1 MCSGIKKIIAGEWV
15 SRYYAKLLSMMRYSV
30 CMVHLPSSN
39 LFCSS
44 RHAKQCGIGVFFFA
58 VIHTLIF
65 ARDAMLTRVLAMAL
79 CLCLSVTSRCFV
91 KTDERIELVFG
102 ETASQCQ
109 IFYYEKLMCMPTKLD
124 GTSSGEGDCMGR
136 RMSGNQGWKT
146 LVLTNVLVF
155 KFKKVLNICKFF
167 GFLNFMF
174 CKALLGVA
182 YLRCRHFVN

>member
-1 MCSGIKKIIAGEWV
+1 
-15 SRYYAKLLSMMRYSV
+15 MRNW
-30 CMVHLPSSN
+30 CI
-39 LFCSS
+39 LFCCDSYTHF
-44 RHAKQCGIGVFFFA
+44 R
-58 VIHTLIF
+58 
-65 ARDAMLTRVLAMAL
+65 ARCYANAGTSYGSVSV
-79 CLCLSVTSRCFV
+79 SVTSRCFV

-124 GTSSGEGDCMGR
+124 GTSSGEGDYMGR

>member
-58 VIHTLIF
+58 VTQTLIF

-79 CLCLSVTSRCFV
+79 CLCLSQVGVLSKRMNESSSFLARPHRSV
-91 KTDERIELVFG
+91 RYFI
-102 ETASQCQ
+102 
-109 IFYYEKLMCMPTKLD
+109 TK
-124 GTSSGEGDCMGR
+124 S
-136 RMSGNQGWKT
+136 
-146 LVLTNVLVF
+146 
-155 KFKKVLNICKFF
+155 
-167 GFLNFMF
+167 
-174 CKALLGVA
+174 
-182 YLRCRHFVN
+182 